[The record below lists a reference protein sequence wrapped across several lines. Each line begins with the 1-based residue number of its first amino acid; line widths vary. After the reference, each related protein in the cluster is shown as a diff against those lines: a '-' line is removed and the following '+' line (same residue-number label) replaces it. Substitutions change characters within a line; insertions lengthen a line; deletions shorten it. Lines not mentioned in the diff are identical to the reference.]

1 MLENYRVASRVVLS
15 SIELVS
21 YLGVNILSPILL
33 PVPSALFCQDVI
45 VIFVLPQLERKLAAA
60 SV

>member
-1 MLENYRVASRVVLS
+1 MFFIMERGG
-15 SIELVS
+15 
-21 YLGVNILSPILL
+21 GVNILSPILL

-45 VIFVLPQLERKLAAA
+45 VILVLPQLERKLAAA